1 MQPLRAGFFRRQVA
15 FGDQALAAYEA
26 QMDEQAKIAI
36 PLDDAFRSD
45 MIVTKPSQEQMDRQM
60 KLMTE
65 GMAIG
70 GKIQTATDTAAKA
83 LAGALASTPEAR
95 DLFQHHYNAAA
106 FPQIYRPTH
115 GENVLAAALKLADLT
130 DDQRSKLTAIK
141 DEVEPKFKDLRPKA
155 VEETV
160 GMSRFQTEYMAA
172 KDDEARNKASE
183 RVQALMMAH
192 AKADFKQLDK
202 DVVKRVRAA
211 VTDEQREKLPKRPR
225 ISTPFEIQPPADA
238 PAADR

>member
-1 MQPLRAGFFRRQVA
+1 
-15 FGDQALAAYEA
+15 
-26 QMDEQAKIAI
+26 
-36 PLDDAFRSD
+36 
-45 MIVTKPSQEQMDRQM
+45 
-60 KLMTE
+60 
-65 GMAIG
+65 
-70 GKIQTATDTAAKA
+70 
-83 LAGALASTPEAR
+83 
-95 DLFQHHYNAAA
+95 
-106 FPQIYRPTH
+106 
-115 GENVLAAALKLADLT
+115 
-130 DDQRSKLTAIK
+130 
-141 DEVEPKFKDLRPKA
+141 
-155 VEETV
+155 
-160 GMSRFQTEYMAA
+160 MSRFQTEYMAA